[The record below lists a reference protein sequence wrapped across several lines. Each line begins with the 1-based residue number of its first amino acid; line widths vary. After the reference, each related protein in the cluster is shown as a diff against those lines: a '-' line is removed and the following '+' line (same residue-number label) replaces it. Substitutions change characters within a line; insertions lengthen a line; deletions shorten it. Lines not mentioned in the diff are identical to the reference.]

1 MDFYI
6 SKNTL
11 DCFEKVVYDINIKLL
26 QEVHKKFLKDL
37 DFEELK
43 IILDGITKKNYTI
56 NVSDS
61 ENESDSES
69 D

>member
-1 MDFYI
+1 MDYYI
-6 SKNTL
+6 SKDTL

-26 QEVHKKFLKDL
+26 KEVHKKYLKDL

-43 IILDGITKKNYTI
+43 NILTGIEKKTYTI

-61 ENESDSES
+61 EEDDS
-69 D
+69 

>member
-43 IILDGITKKNYTI
+43 IILEGITKKNYTI

>member
-1 MDFYI
+1 MDYYV
-6 SKNTL
+6 SKDTL

-26 QEVHKKFLKDL
+26 KEVHKKYLKDL

-43 IILDGITKKNYTI
+43 NILDGITKKTYTI

-61 ENESDSES
+61 EEE
-69 D
+69 